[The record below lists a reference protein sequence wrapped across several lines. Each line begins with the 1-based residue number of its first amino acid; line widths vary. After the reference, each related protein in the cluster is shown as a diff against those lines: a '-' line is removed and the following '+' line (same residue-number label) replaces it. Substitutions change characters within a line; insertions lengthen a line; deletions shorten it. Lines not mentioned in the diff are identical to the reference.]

1 MTPAGGFLL
10 PPLVHLLV
18 EQRATEHPSHIAV
31 KQGDG
36 RLTRSE
42 LNGLAN
48 RLAHALLARGAG
60 PDRVIGVCLPRSTR
74 LVVSILAVLKTG
86 AAWLP
91 LDPSAPPERLR
102 HMAASS
108 GAMAVIGDGPAV
120 ERLAAAGFQVLA
132 PSGRELTSFPD
143 VNPDVHVLPD
153 HLAYVIHTSGS
164 TGLPKGVMIS
174 HGALSAFTTYHRAT
188 FALTAADRVGVMASL
203 GFDALVMS
211 LLPSLASG
219 ARLELPED
227 EETRLSPRKSQ
238 EWLLARDITFVFLP
252 TPLAERVLPLPWP
265 TTCALR
271 LMLTGGDR
279 LHLRPRPGLPF
290 QLVNGYGPAECTIY
304 CTSDVVPP
312 GGEAREERL
321 PSIGRPIDGAELHLL
336 DATLRPVGEGETGE
350 LFIGGSGLARGYVNA
365 PGATAE
371 RFIPHPFSS
380 TGGERLYRTGDLGR
394 RSPDGSLEFL
404 GRIDSQVKVRGIRV
418 EPAEITAALLTHPHV
433 GSAYVMARSSGAL
446 APDTDVSF
454 VAWFTPRDARAVPG
468 TEQLREHLRAWLPE
482 AMMPRTFVV
491 VDALPLGPTG
501 KVDVQALPVPDLHV
515 PRSHAYIAPRT
526 ELERGLARV
535 WQEELRL
542 ERVGVQDDFFE
553 LGGHSL
559 LATQITAR
567 MEDTLGFSVSLAQL
581 FSHPCI
587 ALLAQLLESRGD
599 APAKHL
605 LPPVL
610 RAAGLA
616 LTPLSVQQEQVWF
629 LQKLSPDSISY
640 QAQTT
645 LRVMGGLDLAV
656 LERALTEITRR
667 HELLRTTYEEVDGRP
682 WQRVHPLAP
691 VRVPLLDLS
700 GLPEDVREQR
710 REEAIREE
718 LRRPLSLFA
727 LPLARWSALRLS
739 PDEHELVLVEHHV
752 VHDGV
757 SFSVLMRELDA
768 LYNAYLRG
776 EASPLPEPSVQYRD
790 FAVWQRAAL
799 EAPAMQAQLAWWRER
814 LAGAPEVLPLRT
826 DRPRPRLQGFNGDL
840 LRLELPPALP
850 GALRAFCQRE
860 GVTLFHAL
868 FAAFTT
874 LLHRYTGEQDL
885 CIGSAFAAR
894 AGIRNIE
901 NLIGMFVNAVVLR
914 CDVSGAPSFRE
925 LVRQVKDVTSAAAEH
940 QTYPFLKLVEALGV
954 KRDPSRNPL
963 VQAMFSFHDSAV
975 PSPRLGGA
983 ACTIFERGNG
993 SSKVDLDVVAIPH
1006 AGRHLGD
1013 ASRGDARISLIWEY
1027 NRDLFDRATMER
1039 MSAHFL
1045 RLLEVAVRS
1054 PDTAV
1059 SRLPML
1065 TDAERHALLVE
1076 RNSAGAPAAEPPVH
1090 LQVLEQARRTPDAV
1104 AVRDEAGALTYAELV
1119 RRATLL
1125 AEHLRRQD
1133 ADVAPVIGVCAP
1145 RGSALVT
1152 TELGVLLAGA
1162 AFLPLDPEHPA
1173 ERLSL
1178 LLSDGGVLQVV
1189 TTAALRERLPATLER
1204 VCVEDFRA
1212 PGAPRGHL
1220 STEANSRALA
1230 YVMYT
1235 SGSTGTPK
1243 GVMVEHGSLSNL
1255 VGWHRRAFGLDA
1267 NSRVTHLYSPAF
1279 DPSAAEI
1286 WPALTAG
1293 ATLLVPGQD
1302 VRLSPERLRSWLLS
1316 ERITFTDLPTALA
1329 ERLLTL
1335 PWPDACELR
1344 TVLAGGDRLLSRP
1357 ASGLPWRLFNQYGPT
1372 ETTVTAT
1379 SGEVRPSSSEE
1390 SLPDIGQPIDGATA
1404 YVLDWELQP
1413 VPLGAAGALYLGG
1426 VGVAR
1431 GYLNRPDLTAAS
1443 FIPDPFSSRPGAR
1456 LYRTGDHVRIRPDG
1470 ALEFLGRMD
1479 AQLKLRGFRVEPAEI
1494 AARLRT
1500 APGIVEAHVRAWS
1513 APGGETRL
1521 VGYLVPVAGHAMP
1534 STAQLREHL
1543 ARELPAYM
1551 IPSAYVE
1558 LGALPLTH
1566 GGKVDERA
1574 LPPPAMTQAPQAPP
1588 ANELERQLAGL
1599 WCETLRLE
1607 RVGAEDNFFDLGG
1620 HSLLLGQVQH
1630 LLKSRLGHDVPMVR
1644 LFEFPTVRTLAGH
1657 LQGRGDGGEAVAAR
1671 EQRQEQRE
1679 SGRVRLPGLRERLA
1693 SEGPR
1698 EDLSA
1703 AVKHED
1709 RDTHL
1714 AVVGLACRFPGAAN
1728 AEAFW
1733 TNLAGGVE
1741 SITFFG
1747 PDGSPRAQPP
1757 GESAVGDEVPAFGL
1771 VADADRFDAAA
1782 FGCSP
1787 LEALMLDPQQ
1797 RVFLEC
1803 AREALEDAGYDPAR
1817 YRGAIG
1823 IYAGGSE
1830 TSYLSTLRARRELL
1844 AGASDWQMRL
1854 ATGMDFLTSRAAYK
1868 LGLRG
1873 PAVTVQTACST
1884 SLVAIH
1890 MAAQA
1895 LLAGDCDIALAGGAS
1910 VHAPPRFGHY
1920 SEGGP
1925 LSPDGRCR
1933 AFDARAQGTVGS
1945 NGAGLVVLKRLAD
1958 ALADGDHIRAVLRGS
1973 AINNDASGKM
1983 GFTAPSVDGQA
1994 SVIAT
1999 ALRAAGVEAESI
2011 TAIEAHGT
2019 GTRLG
2024 DPIELAALT
2033 KAFDTRE
2040 RQFCW
2045 IGSVKTNIGH
2055 TDAAAGVAGFI
2066 KTVLALEHRQLPPSL
2081 NFEQPNPEIDF
2092 EHSPFR
2098 VNTRL
2103 RDWDT
2108 GGLPRRA
2115 GVSSLG
2121 IGGTNAHAVLEEA
2134 PASPEP
2140 ERVRTPQLLVLS
2152 AHGPGALARAM
2163 ERLGGHLRAH
2173 PEVPMG
2179 DVAWTLQVGRTA
2191 HAHRTFVVGQ
2201 DADDVLRA
2209 LAEQQVP
2216 VSDTRQATGPRPVV
2230 FMFPGHGGQH
2240 VGMGRELYAAQP
2252 AFREAVDACRAL
2264 LTPRLGFDLG
2274 TVLHPEPTDAGALEK
2289 ASLRMREFVTGQLC
2303 VFVTEYAVAHLWKRW
2318 GVTPAAVVGHSLGA
2332 YAAATVAGVFSLA
2345 DALHLVLERSRILAS
2360 LPAGAMLAVPLPESE
2375 LRPLLQEGLSLAAVN
2390 GPVQCAVSGPA
2401 GDIEALQTRLSA
2413 SGVESRLLRIPG
2425 AGHSH
2430 LVEPSLAAFT
2440 DCVQRVERHPPQVPW
2455 ISDLTGSAVTEEQ
2468 AVDPAYWA
2476 AHLRHTVRFGDALGT
2491 LLAGPASVF
2500 LEVGPGRTLATLARQ
2515 HPDAGA
2521 HLAVATLPHPADN
2534 TSDLES
2540 ALTAAGRLWTSGVP
2554 LSWQELH
2561 AGARRQRV
2569 PLPTYPFERQ
2579 RYLVEA
2585 PDPAA
2590 PVMKHA
2596 DGNPAA
2602 VATSTSAI
2610 TTEANGSPPAVTAP
2624 AITSG
2629 AEPSENTDEMT
2640 VRHIATAFAEVLGLP
2655 RVGLHDNFF
2664 AMGGD
2669 SLMAAQLIARLRPHV
2684 STPLRVK
2691 AIFRAPTVARLAR
2704 FIEESLPVETSSV
2717 DAAPPGSSPK

>member
-1 MTPAGGFLL
+1 MR

-18 EQRATEHPSHIAV
+18 EQHAAEHPSQVAIS
-31 KQGDG
+31 QGG
-36 RLTRSE
+36 ESLTYAA
-42 LNGLAN
+42 LDAQAN

-60 PDRVIGVCLPRSTR
+60 PDRVIGICLPRSTR
-74 LVVSILAVLKTG
+74 LVVSLLAVLKTG

-91 LDPSAPPERLR
+91 LDPSSPPERLR
-102 HMAASS
+102 HMATSA
-108 GAMAVIGDGPAV
+108 GAMAVIGEGVAA
-120 ERLAAAGFQVLA
+120 ERLAASGLQVLLL
-132 PSGRELTSFPD
+132 PERELASFPD
-143 VNPDVHVLPD
+143 VNPEVRVLPD
-153 HLAYVIHTSGS
+153 QLAYVIHTSGS

-174 HGALSAFTTYHRAT
+174 HRALAAFTAHHRAT
-188 FALTAADRVGVMASL
+188 FALSPADRVGVVASL

-211 LLPSLASG
+211 ILPSLASG

-227 EETRLSPRKSQ
+227 EETRLSPRKLQ
-238 EWLLARDITFVFLP
+238 EWLLARDITFAFLP
-252 TPLAERVLPLPWP
+252 TPLAERVLALPWP
-265 TTCALR
+265 ETCALR
-271 LMLTGGDR
+271 LLLTGGDR
-279 LHLRPRPGLPF
+279 LHVRPRPGMPF
-290 QLVNGYGPAECTIY
+290 QFVNGYGPAECTIY
-304 CTSDVVPP
+304 CTSNVVPP
-312 GGEAREERL
+312 ARASHEERL
-321 PSIGRPIDGAELHLL
+321 PSIGRPIDGAEIHLL
-336 DATLRPVGEGETGE
+336 DPALRPVAEAETGE
-350 LFIGGSGLARGYVNA
+350 IFIGGTGLARGYVEA
-365 PGATAE
+365 PGLTAE
-371 RFIPHPFSS
+371 RFIPHPFSP

-394 RSPDGSLEFL
+394 RAPDGSLEFL
-404 GRIDSQVKVRGIRV
+404 GRVDSQVKVRGIRI
-418 EPAEITAALLTHPHV
+418 EPAEITAALQTHPHV
-433 GSAYVMARSSGAL
+433 GAAHVMARSTGAL
-446 APDTDVSF
+446 TPDGDVFF

-491 VDALPLGPTG
+491 VDALPLGPNG
-501 KVDVQALPVPDLHV
+501 KVDVQALPVPALHA
-515 PRSHAYIAPRT
+515 PRSREYVAPRT
-526 ELERGLARV
+526 ELEQGLARV

-542 ERVGVQDDFFE
+542 EQVGLQDDFFE

-559 LATQITAR
+559 LATRITSR
-567 MEDTLGFSVSLAQL
+567 IEDTLGLCVSLAQL
-581 FSHPCI
+581 FAHPRI
-587 ALLAQLLESRGD
+587 ALLAELLESRG
-599 APAKHL
+599 AALAKDV
-605 LPPVL
+605 LPPVV
-610 RAAGLA
+610 RAADPSRA
-616 LTPLSVQQEQVWF
+616 PLSVQQEQVWF

-645 LRVMGGLDLAV
+645 LRVMGGLDLPV
-656 LERALTEITRR
+656 LERALTELTRR

-682 WQRVHPLAP
+682 WQCVQPVTP

-700 GLPEDVREQR
+700 ALPEDVRERR

-727 LPLARWSALRLS
+727 LPLARWSALRLA
-739 PDEHELVLVEHHV
+739 PDEHEIVLVEHHV

-776 EASPLPEPSVQYRD
+776 EDSPLPEPAVQYRD

-799 EAPAMQAQLAWWRER
+799 EAPGMKAQLAYWRER

-826 DRPRPRLQGFNGDL
+826 DRPRPPVQGFNGDL

-850 GALRAFCQRE
+850 GALRTFCQRE

-868 FAAFTT
+868 FSAFAT

-914 CDVSGAPSFRE
+914 CDVSGAPSFRQ
-925 LVRQVKDVTSAAAEH
+925 LVHQVKDITSAAAEH

-963 VQAMFSFHDSAV
+963 IQAMFSFHDSAV
-975 PSPRLGGA
+975 PSPRLGSA
-983 ACTIFERGNG
+983 SCTIFERGNG

-1013 ASRGDARISLIWEY
+1013 ASRGDDRISLIWEY

-1065 TDAERHALLVE
+1065 TDAEQHALLSE
-1076 RNSAGAPAAEPPVH
+1076 RNGPEVSTAEPPVQ
-1090 LQVLEQARRTPDAV
+1090 LQVLEQARRTPGAV
-1104 AVRDEAGALTYAELV
+1104 AVRDEAGALTYAELI

-1125 AEHLRRQD
+1125 AEHLRRQGT
-1133 ADVAPVIGVCAP
+1133 AASSLIGICAP
-1145 RGSALVT
+1145 RGAELVT
-1152 TELGVLLAGA
+1152 AELGVLLAGA
-1162 AFLPLDPEHPA
+1162 AYLPLDPEHPA
-1173 ERLSL
+1173 ERLAL
-1178 LLSDGGVLQVV
+1178 LLADGGVRQVV
-1189 TTAALRERLPATLER
+1189 TTGALRERLPATLEQ
-1204 VCVEDFRA
+1204 VCVEDFHA
-1212 PGAPRGHL
+1212 PGTPRGQP
-1220 STEANSRALA
+1220 SADARPGQLA

-1267 NSRVTHLYSPAF
+1267 NSRATLLYSPAF

-1293 ATLLVPGQD
+1293 ATLHVPGQD
-1302 VRLSPERLRSWLLS
+1302 VRLSPERLQAWLLS
-1316 ERITFTDLPTALA
+1316 ERITFTDLPTTLV
-1329 ERLLTL
+1329 ERLLAL
-1335 PWPDACELR
+1335 AWPDACELR

-1357 ASGLPWRLFNQYGPT
+1357 RPGMPWRLFNQYGPT

-1379 SGEVRPSSSEE
+1379 SSEVLASGPEA
-1390 SLPDIGQPIDGATA
+1390 SLPAIGRPIAGTTA
-1404 YVLDWELQP
+1404 YVLDAELQP
-1413 VPLGAAGALYLGG
+1413 VPLGAGGALYLGG
-1426 VGVAR
+1426 AGVAR
-1431 GYLNRPDLTAAS
+1431 GYLNRPDLTASS

-1470 ALEFLGRMD
+1470 ELEFLGRMD

-1494 AARLRT
+1494 SARLRT
-1500 APGIVEAHVRAWS
+1500 CPGIAEAHVRAWS
-1513 APGGETRL
+1513 APGAEPRL
-1521 VGYLVPVAGHAMP
+1521 VGYLVPRAGHAVP
-1534 STAQLREHL
+1534 SPARLREHL

-1574 LPPPAMTQAPQAPP
+1574 LPAPTVTQASQVPL

-1630 LLKSRLGHDVPMVR
+1630 LLKSRLGHDVPMVK
-1644 LFEFPTVRTLAGH
+1644 LFEFPTVRALAGH
-1657 LQGRGDGGEAVAAR
+1657 LQGQGDGGAAAVAR
-1671 EQRQEQRE
+1671 EQRQEQRQ
-1679 SGRVRLPGLRERLA
+1679 SGLA
-1693 SEGPR
+1693 RMMGRAETAGGGQHAGGAGTGSSVTPW
-1698 EDLSA
+1698 
-1703 AVKHED
+1703 ED
-1709 RDTHL
+1709 RSAHI
-1714 AVVGLACRFPGAAN
+1714 AVVGLACRFPGATN

-1733 TNLAGGVE
+1733 ANLAGGVE

-1747 PDGSPRAQPP
+1747 PDGHPREQPP
-1757 GESAVGDEVPAFGL
+1757 GEAAVGEEVPAFGL

-1787 LEALMLDPQQ
+1787 QEALMLDPQQ

-1817 YRGAIG
+1817 YPGAIG
-1823 IYAGGSE
+1823 LYAGGSE
-1830 TSYLSTLRARRELL
+1830 TSYLSALRARRELL
-1844 AGASDWQMRL
+1844 AGASDWQLRL
-1854 ATGMDFLTSRAAYK
+1854 ATGMDFLTSRVAYK

-1890 MAAQA
+1890 LAAQA

-1933 AFDARAQGTVGS
+1933 AFDAKAQGTVGS

-1958 ALADGDHIRAVLRGS
+1958 ALADGDTIRAVLRGS
-1973 AINNDASGKM
+1973 AINNDAAGKI
-1983 GFTAPSVDGQA
+1983 GFTAPSVEGQA
-1994 SVIAT
+1994 SVIET
-1999 ALRAAGVEAESI
+1999 ALRVAGVTSESI

-2033 KAFDTRE
+2033 KAFDTRQ

-2066 KTVLALEHRQLPPSL
+2066 KTVLALEHRKLPPSL

-2098 VNTRL
+2098 VNTQL

-2121 IGGTNAHAVLEEA
+2121 IGGTNAHVVLEEA
-2134 PASPEP
+2134 PASSESQ
-2140 ERVRTPQLLVLS
+2140 RTRTPQLLVLS
-2152 AHGPGALARAM
+2152 AHGPAALARAVD
-2163 ERLGGHLRAH
+2163 RLGGHLRAH
-2173 PEVPMG
+2173 PDIPLG
-2179 DVAWTLQVGRTA
+2179 DVAWTLQVGRTVL
-2191 HAHRTFVVGQ
+2191 AHRAFAVGQ
-2201 DADDVLRA
+2201 DTADVLRA
-2209 LAEQQVP
+2209 LEEQQGP
-2216 VSDTRQATGPRPVV
+2216 ASDARPEPGPRPVV

-2252 AFREAVDACRAL
+2252 AFREAVDACRAH
-2264 LTPRLGFDLG
+2264 LTPVLGFDLG
-2274 TVLHPEPTDAGALEK
+2274 TVLHPDPSDAVACER
-2289 ASLRMREFVTGQLC
+2289 ASARMGEFVTGQLC
-2303 VFVTEYAVAHLWKRW
+2303 VFVIEYAVARLWERW
-2318 GVTPAAVVGHSLGA
+2318 GVKPAAVVGHSLGA
-2332 YAAATVAGVFSLA
+2332 YAAATVAGVFCLE
-2345 DALHLVLERSRILAS
+2345 DALRLVLERSRILAS
-2360 LPAGAMLAVPLPESE
+2360 LPSGAMLAVPLPESE
-2375 LRPLLQEGLSLAAVN
+2375 LRPLLHAGLSLAAVN
-2390 GPVQCAVSGPA
+2390 GPAQCVVSGPVA
-2401 GDIEALQTRLSA
+2401 DIEALQARLTA

-2440 DCVQRVERHPPQVPW
+2440 DCVQRIERHPPTLPW
-2455 ISDLTGSAVTEEQ
+2455 ISDLTGAAVTAEQ

-2491 LLAGPASVF
+2491 LLAGPASLF

-2515 HPDAGA
+2515 HPDAGT
-2521 HLAVATLPHPADN
+2521 HLTVATLPHPADN
-2534 TSDLES
+2534 TSDLVS
-2540 ALTAAGRLWTSGVP
+2540 ALTAAGRLWTAGVP

-2561 AGARRQRV
+2561 AGVRPQRV

-2585 PDPAA
+2585 P
-2590 PVMKHA
+2590 
-2596 DGNPAA
+2596 NPATPVTRLA
-2602 VATSTSAI
+2602 EAEAIPPVHAASAI
-2610 TTEANGSPPAVTAP
+2610 TAGQEQPEAGDDA
-2624 AITSG
+2624 
-2629 AEPSENTDEMT
+2629 T
-2640 VRHIATAFAEVLGLP
+2640 VRRIATAFAEVLGLP

-2664 AMGGD
+2664 ELGGD

-2691 AIFRAPTVARLAR
+2691 AIFRSPTVARLAR
-2704 FIEESLPVETSSV
+2704 FLEE
-2717 DAAPPGSSPK
+2717 AASTASPPTGSSSQ